1 MVKERKMLEAAAN
14 IVSVGKRGFSSNEL
28 KVIAIIAMTIDHLAW
43 LFFPGYSTDGIA
55 LLMHIIGRLTAPI
68 MIFFIV
74 EGYFKTKNIKKYILR
89 MFVFALISH
98 FAYALM
104 FDKNFM
110 PLQNT
115 IFDQTSVMWA
125 FALGLTALT
134 ISKSDNPKLKQWHKT
149 ALVGICL
156 LAAFPADWSTPAAA
170 SILYMGQNRDD
181 FKKQTRWFMLFMT
194 MYAIVYALFLDPL
207 YGLLQMCVAL
217 AIPLWC
223 MYNGERGKWKGMKW
237 FFYVYYPLHLTILGL
252 IRIFY
257 MP

>member
-1 MVKERKMLEAAAN
+1 MQREATN
-14 IVSVGKRGFSSNEL
+14 LVSAGKRGFNSNEL

-43 LFFPGYSTDGIA
+43 AFFPGYSTNGIA
-55 LLMHIIGRLTAPI
+55 LLMHVIGRLTAPI

-74 EGYFKTKNIKKYILR
+74 EGYFKTNNIKKYIRR

-104 FDKNFM
+104 FDKNFI
-110 PLQNT
+110 PLQNS
-115 IFDQTSVMWA
+115 IFDQTSVMWT
-125 FALGLTALT
+125 FALGLTALA

-149 ALVGICL
+149 ALVWICL
-156 LAAFPADWSTPAAA
+156 LAAFPADWSTPAAV
-170 SILYMGQNRDD
+170 SILYMGQNRDN
-181 FKKQTRWFMLFMT
+181 FKKQAMWFMLFMT
-194 MYAIVYALFLDPL
+194 MYAIVYAIFLNPL

-217 AIPLWC
+217 AIPLWR

-252 IRIFY
+252 ILTFY